1 MDFMRLDRPVIMGI
15 LNVTP
20 DSFSDGGLFLD
31 DRSAVSHA
39 LRMAE
44 EGADIIDVGG
54 ESTRPGSQRVDAG
67 EQKRRVLPVIAEIR
81 KKLPVQ
87 MVISI
92 DTTLSEV
99 AEAALDAGAVMI
111 NDISAG
117 RDDPDILTLAAK
129 RGCPLVLMHMQG
141 TPATM
146 QDNPVYADVVG
157 EIREFLLERAKAAEA
172 KGVSRE
178 NIVIDPGIGFGKTT
192 EHNLQIIAG
201 LKSFVET
208 GYPVLLG
215 ASRKRFMGSVCGNT
229 TPGELVGATCAT
241 TVIGVRAGVRM
252 FRVHDVKANRQA
264 ADVAFRVLKQS
275 SVTPTPT
282 LPPQGG
288 GS

>member
-1 MDFMRLDRPVIMGI
+1 MHLDRPIIMGI
-15 LNVTP
+15 LNITP
-20 DSFSDGGLFLD
+20 DSFSDGGQFLEGG
-31 DRSAVSHA
+31 SAVSHA
-39 LRMAE
+39 LQMAE

-81 KKLPVQ
+81 KKLPAHVI
-87 MVISI
+87 ISI
-92 DTTLSEV
+92 DTTLPEV
-99 AEAALDAGAVMI
+99 ADAALDAGAGMI

-117 RDDPDILTLAAK
+117 RDDPEILTLAAE
-129 RGCPLVLMHMQG
+129 RRCPLVLMHMQG

-146 QDNPVYADVVG
+146 QDNPVYTDVVG

-201 LKSFVET
+201 LKSLVET
-208 GYPVLLG
+208 GYAVLLG

-229 TPGELVGATCAT
+229 TPRELVGATCAT
-241 TVIGVRAGVRM
+241 TVIGVCAGVRM

-264 ADVAFRVLKQS
+264 ADIAFRVVQAS
-275 SVTPTPT
+275 RNP
-282 LPPQGG
+282 LP
-288 GS
+288 

>member
-1 MDFMRLDRPVIMGI
+1 MDFMRLDRPQIMGI
-15 LNVTP
+15 LNVTL
-20 DSFSDGGLFLD
+20 DSFSDGGQFLEGG
-31 DRSAVSHA
+31 SAVSHA

-44 EGADIIDVGG
+44 DGADIIDVGG
-54 ESTRPGSQRVDAG
+54 ESTRPGSQRVDAE
-67 EQKRRVLPVIAEIR
+67 EQKHRVLPVIEEIR
-81 KKLPVQ
+81 KKLPAQV
-87 MVISI
+87 VISI

-99 AEAALDAGAVMI
+99 AEAALEAGAGMI

-117 RDDPDILTLAAK
+117 REDPEILTLAAE
-129 RGCPLVLMHMQG
+129 RRCPLVLMHMQG

-229 TPGELVGATCAT
+229 TPRELVGATCAT
-241 TVIGVRAGVRM
+241 TVIGVFAGVRIL
-252 FRVHDVKANRQA
+252 RVHDVKANRQA
-264 ADVAFRVLKQS
+264 ADVAFRVFQANRN
-275 SVTPTPT
+275 P
-282 LPPQGG
+282 LP
-288 GS
+288 